1 MGTLL
6 QGTVS
11 YALDGN
17 LARYNSRWGFY
28 FLIIKPLH

>member
-11 YALDGN
+11 YVLDGN
-17 LARYNSRWGFY
+17 LARYNTRWEVY